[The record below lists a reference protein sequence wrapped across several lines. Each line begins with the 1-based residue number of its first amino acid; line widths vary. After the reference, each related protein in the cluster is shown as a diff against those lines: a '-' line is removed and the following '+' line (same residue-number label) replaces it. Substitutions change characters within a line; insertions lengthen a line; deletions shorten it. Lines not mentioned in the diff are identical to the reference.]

1 MSLAAGPG
9 RGRVAGTDDLKLVVD
24 RHVAYVQ
31 KLDTV
36 RFLPSTG
43 SDLIFRANIT
53 NDSARITGCE
63 YHGRNISCHNTA
75 STNYCT
81 MPNRDTRSYRA
92 IATKPHMVLYGD
104 RTPGTHHVLPLYG
117 V

>member
-9 RGRVAGTDDLKLVVD
+9 RGRVVGGQLPDDLKLVVD

-43 SDLIFRANIT
+43 LN
-53 NDSARITGCE
+53 GL
-63 YHGRNISCHNTA
+63 G
-75 STNYCT
+75 
-81 MPNRDTRSYRA
+81 
-92 IATKPHMVLYGD
+92 L
-104 RTPGTHHVLPLYG
+104 TP
-117 V
+117 

>member
-43 SDLIFRANIT
+43 SDGL
-53 NDSARITGCE
+53 G
-63 YHGRNISCHNTA
+63 
-75 STNYCT
+75 
-81 MPNRDTRSYRA
+81 
-92 IATKPHMVLYGD
+92 L
-104 RTPGTHHVLPLYG
+104 TPL
-117 V
+117 